1 MQTLDFVFLH
11 GACQPAHTFLH
22 FKILKCV
29 CRLTSTAQ
37 KTKSWIYID
46 TLYYI
51 KVQQHDHS
59 VFLYVCYLDSIILDP
74 RPLFKKPIISKKS
87 FRCLIDKIQE
97 KTSHVDRHRQALVPM
112 YCPQWSHTKVVFLFF
127 LVSEFSSDHKKLC

>member
-1 MQTLDFVFLH
+1 MMQSDGFLSSPIAVLV
-11 GACQPAHTFLH
+11 GLLYFDIMQSVNANPAWCLLAHFLH

-37 KTKSWIYID
+37 KTKSRIYID

-59 VFLYVCYLDSIILDP
+59 VFLYVFYLDSIILDP
-74 RPLFKKPIISKKS
+74 RPLFKNP
-87 FRCLIDKIQE
+87 
-97 KTSHVDRHRQALVPM
+97 
-112 YCPQWSHTKVVFLFF
+112 
-127 LVSEFSSDHKKLC
+127 SSVKNHFAA

>member
-1 MQTLDFVFLH
+1 MMQSDGFLSSPIAVLVVLLYFDIMQSVNANP
-11 GACQPAHTFLH
+11 GLCFSAWCLLAHFLH

-37 KTKSWIYID
+37 KTKSRIYID

-59 VFLYVCYLDSIILDP
+59 VFLYVFYLDSIILDP
-74 RPLFKKPIISKKS
+74 RPLFKN
-87 FRCLIDKIQE
+87 Q
-97 KTSHVDRHRQALVPM
+97 
-112 YCPQWSHTKVVFLFF
+112 
-127 LVSEFSSDHKKLC
+127 SSVKNHFAA